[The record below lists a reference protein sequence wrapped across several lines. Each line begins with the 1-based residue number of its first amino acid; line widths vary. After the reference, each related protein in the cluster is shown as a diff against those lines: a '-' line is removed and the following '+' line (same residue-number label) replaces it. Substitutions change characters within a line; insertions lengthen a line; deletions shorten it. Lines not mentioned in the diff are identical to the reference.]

1 MGDYERAFQQSLEDP
16 DGFWAAAAK
25 DIDWYREPD
34 TILDGSNAPFYRWF
48 VGGNS
53 IPATTSWTAT
63 SREAA
68 PTSPR

>member
-1 MGDYERAFQQSLEDP
+1 MGDYERTFRQSLEDP

-48 VGGNS
+48 VGGDLNTCYNALDRH
-53 IPATTSWTAT
+53 I
-63 SREAA
+63 
-68 PTSPR
+68 